1 VLRRHRD
8 GLPLAVFC
16 REKTVLHRLQMSLSA
31 LAMFGMLI
39 MLSGPAQATND
50 QYHLGSGDKV
60 RVTVFGD
67 DQLGGEFQV
76 DANGAIAM
84 PLIGEVDARGRTTTE
99 LAAAVAEKLSKDY
112 LKDPKVSVEVIDYR
126 PFYILGEVRNPGSY
140 PFVNGMRV
148 MNAIA
153 LAGGFTYRAREGHMK
168 INRDVDGKIQ
178 ELDVD
183 QTTVVLPGDVIEVP
197 ERFF

>member
-1 VLRRHRD
+1 VIQHFLAASAGRRQLLRRYQMA
-8 GLPLAVFC
+8 LWSLAV
-16 REKTVLHRLQMSLSA
+16 
-31 LAMFGMLI
+31 LAFLVMLTGDVRAA
-39 MLSGPAQATND
+39 SD
-50 QYHLGSGDKV
+50 QYRLGPGDKV

-67 DQLGGEFQV
+67 DQLSGEFQL
-76 DANGAIAM
+76 DANGTIDM
-84 PLIGEVDARGRTTTE
+84 PLIGRVDAQGSTTRE
-99 LAAAVAEKLSKDY
+99 LSEAVTQKLSKDY
-112 LKDPKVSVEVIDYR
+112 LKNPKVSVEVTEYR
-126 PFYILGEVRNPGSY
+126 PFYILGEVKNPGSY

-168 INRDVDGKIQ
+168 INRDIDGKVE
-178 ELDVD
+178 ELDAD

>member
-1 VLRRHRD
+1 M
-8 GLPLAVFC
+8 
-16 REKTVLHRLQMSLSA
+16 LHRLQMSLSTF
-31 LAMFGMLI
+31 AMLGMLI
-39 MLSGPAQATND
+39 MLSGPAQATSD
-50 QYHLGSGDKV
+50 QYHLGPGDKV

-67 DQLGGEFQV
+67 DQLSGEFQV

-99 LAAAVAEKLSKDY
+99 LATTVTEKLSKDY

-148 MNAIA
+148 MNAVA

-168 INRDVDGKIQ
+168 INRDIDGQVQ
-178 ELDVD
+178 ELEAD

>member
-1 VLRRHRD
+1 M
-8 GLPLAVFC
+8 
-16 REKTVLHRLQMSLSA
+16 TVLNRLHIRLSA
-31 LAMFGMLI
+31 LAVLGLAM
-39 MLSGPAQATND
+39 MLSGHVQAAND
-50 QYHLGSGDKV
+50 QYHLGPGDKV

-67 DQLGGEFQV
+67 DQLSGEFQV

-84 PLIGEVDARGRTTTE
+84 PLIGEVDAHGHTTSE
-99 LAAAVAEKLSKDY
+99 LATAVAEKLSKDY

-168 INRDVDGKIQ
+168 INRDIDGQVQ
-178 ELDVD
+178 ELEAD